1 MFLASR
7 PPAWCAWCPA
17 QEGSR
22 VFCTENHNYRM
33 RNGQIAE
40 TWSEVSFHHLLAQLT
55 GKV

>member
-7 PPAWCAWCPA
+7 PPAWCAWRPA